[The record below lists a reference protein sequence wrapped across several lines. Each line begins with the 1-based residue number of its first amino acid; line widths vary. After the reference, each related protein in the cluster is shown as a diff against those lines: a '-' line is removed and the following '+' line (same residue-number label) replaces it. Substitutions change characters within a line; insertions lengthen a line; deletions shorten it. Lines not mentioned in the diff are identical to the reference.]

1 MSPHRC
7 CAHDRDAHK
16 KTDLW
21 KKCLNGSARAPSSG
35 PAAAQPTLAP
45 MPTITDADVIDE
57 DVTPEQLRAM
67 SLDEEQRGM
76 AMQIAMEQQAEE
88 LQAVAR

>member
-1 MSPHRC
+1 MQPLL
-7 CAHDRDAHK
+7 RDSSKNRKNVNGFGLRRVSVAGRRREPTVPTI
-16 KTDLW
+16 TD
-21 KKCLNGSARAPSSG
+21 AR
-35 PAAAQPTLAP
+35 LAP

>member
-1 MSPHRC
+1 
-7 CAHDRDAHK
+7 
-16 KTDLW
+16 
-21 KKCLNGSARAPSSG
+21 
-35 PAAAQPTLAP
+35 

-88 LQAVAR
+88 LHAVAR